1 MAKWSVKV
9 GDADDFN
16 FGDADSFNFGD
27 ADRNENCTRAC
38 DNNSH
43 CRKNERLCYLNI
55 SVRVPNPKPVRVTNT
70 HFVRVPFH

>member
-27 ADRNENCTRAC
+27 ADRNENCTGAS

-43 CRKNERLCYLNI
+43 
-55 SVRVPNPKPVRVTNT
+55 
-70 HFVRVPFH
+70 